1 MGRPLKKTMSEGK
14 REIISRLISE
24 YDIHSVGDIE
34 EALKA
39 LLSGTIKGMMEA
51 EMENQKEETQK
62 TEPDYSDQRN
72 GYKTKTVRSNYGPVE
87 IDVPQDRK
95 SDYEPKIVPKY
106 SRDISGI
113 DDKIIR
119 MYAGGMSVSEI
130 SEQIEEIYGFDVSE
144 GLVTGVTN
152 KILPKIDE
160 WQRRPLCPIYPI
172 VFVDA
177 IVFNVRDEGSI
188 QKKAVYV
195 ILGVREDGIKEVL
208 SVLVG
213 DTEST
218 KFWLTALN
226 ELKNRGVR
234 DILIVC
240 ADGLSGIKEAITA
253 AFPHAEYQRCVVHMV
268 RNTLKYV
275 SDKDRKAFANDLKTI
290 YNAPSEQEGLDSLDE
305 VTAKWQDKYPRAMKR
320 WYDNWDVISPIFK
333 FSNDVRTVIYTTNAI
348 ESLNSTYRRLNSQR
362 SVFPSDTALLKA
374 LYLATFEAT
383 KKWTMPIHN
392 WGKVYGELAIMYDG
406 RLPD

>member
-1 MGRPLKKTMSEGK
+1 MGRPLKKTMSDGK

-34 EALKA
+34 EALKD
-39 LLSGTIKGMMEA
+39 LLGGTIKGMMEA

-160 WQRRPLCPIYPI
+160 WQRRPLCPVSPFSRLRLPRSSSP
-172 VFVDA
+172 V
-177 IVFNVRDEGSI
+177 SC
-188 QKKAVYV
+188 
-195 ILGVREDGIKEVL
+195 
-208 SVLVG
+208 
-213 DTEST
+213 
-218 KFWLTALN
+218 TALA
-226 ELKNRGVR
+226 RGWNASAWSDPVLR
-234 DILIVC
+234 PMARAGKPTPSRL
-240 ADGLSGIKEAITA
+240 AWSA
-253 AFPHAEYQRCVVHMV
+253 A
-268 RNTLKYV
+268 
-275 SDKDRKAFANDLKTI
+275 S
-290 YNAPSEQEGLDSLDE
+290 
-305 VTAKWQDKYPRAMKR
+305 
-320 WYDNWDVISPIFK
+320 
-333 FSNDVRTVIYTTNAI
+333 
-348 ESLNSTYRRLNSQR
+348 
-362 SVFPSDTALLKA
+362 LLKA
-374 LYLATFEAT
+374 VSARFRALSSVC
-383 KKWTMPIHN
+383 WC
-392 WGKVYGELAIMYDG
+392 
-406 RLPD
+406 LPH

>member
-1 MGRPLKKTMSEGK
+1 MIVNPRSGKVRPSFST
-14 REIISRLISE
+14 REIVDLFADNNFEVGMFFTAPDYNADFLVREHAADFDIVACCGGDGTVSE
-24 YDIHSVGDIE
+24 
-34 EALKA
+34 
-39 LLSGTIKGMMEA
+39 TIKGMMEA

-130 SEQIEEIYGFDVSE
+130 SEQIEEIYGCDVSE

-172 VFVDA
+172 VFIDA

-188 QKKAVYV
+188 QKKAAVSPGRRHGERE
-195 ILGVREDGIKEVL
+195 ILADSSERAEEQRRE
-208 SVLVG
+208 
-213 DTEST
+213 
-218 KFWLTALN
+218 
-226 ELKNRGVR
+226 R
-234 DILIVC
+234 
-240 ADGLSGIKEAITA
+240 
-253 AFPHAEYQRCVVHMV
+253 H
-268 RNTLKYV
+268 
-275 SDKDRKAFANDLKTI
+275 SDRM
-290 YNAPSEQEGLDSLDE
+290 
-305 VTAKWQDKYPRAMKR
+305 R
-320 WYDNWDVISPIFK
+320 
-333 FSNDVRTVIYTTNAI
+333 
-348 ESLNSTYRRLNSQR
+348 
-362 SVFPSDTALLKA
+362 
-374 LYLATFEAT
+374 
-383 KKWTMPIHN
+383 
-392 WGKVYGELAIMYDG
+392 
-406 RLPD
+406 

>member
-1 MGRPLKKTMSEGK
+1 MGRPLKKTMSDGK

-34 EALKA
+34 EALKD
-39 LLSGTIKGMMEA
+39 LLGGTIKGMMEA

-195 ILGVREDGIKEVL
+195 IPGVREDGIKEVL

-213 DTEST
+213 DTESA
-218 KFWLTALN
+218 KFRLTALN

-253 AFPHAEYQRCVVHMV
+253 AFPQAEYQRCVVHMV

-275 SDKDRKAFANDLKTI
+275 SDKDRKEYAADLKTI
-290 YNAPSEQEGLDSLDE
+290 YHAPSEKEAYENMLNVRDKWSKKYPNSMKAWEERWDE
-305 VTAKWQDKYPRAMKR
+305 VSA
-320 WYDNWDVISPIFK
+320 IFK
-333 FSNDVRTVIYTTNAI
+333 FSATVRRTIYTTNAI
-348 ESLNSTYRRLNSQR
+348 ESLNSSLRRLNKSR
-362 SVFPSDTALLKA
+362 SVFPDTQALTKA
-374 LYLATFEAT
+374 VCLSVWHAT
-383 KKWTMPIHN
+383 KKWTMPVRN
-392 WGKVYGELAIMYDG
+392 WGEVYAELTVMYPE
-406 RLPD
+406 RLG

>member
-1 MGRPLKKTMSEGK
+1 M
-14 REIISRLISE
+14 
-24 YDIHSVGDIE
+24 D
-34 EALKA
+34 
-39 LLSGTIKGMMEA
+39 
-51 EMENQKEETQK
+51 NQKEETQK

-95 SDYEPKIVPKY
+95 SDYELKIVPKY

-113 DDKIIR
+113 DEKIIR

-130 SEQIEEIYGFDVSE
+130 SEQIEEIYGFGVSE

-160 WQRRPLCPIYPI
+160 WQKRPLCPVYPI
-172 VFVDA
+172 VFIDA
-177 IVFNVRDEGSI
+177 IVFSVRDEGSI
-188 QKKAVYV
+188 QKKSVYV

-213 DTEST
+213 DTESA

-240 ADGLSGIKEAITA
+240 ADGLSGIKEA
-253 AFPHAEYQRCVVHMV
+253 
-268 RNTLKYV
+268 
-275 SDKDRKAFANDLKTI
+275 
-290 YNAPSEQEGLDSLDE
+290 
-305 VTAKWQDKYPRAMKR
+305 
-320 WYDNWDVISPIFK
+320 
-333 FSNDVRTVIYTTNAI
+333 
-348 ESLNSTYRRLNSQR
+348 
-362 SVFPSDTALLKA
+362 
-374 LYLATFEAT
+374 
-383 KKWTMPIHN
+383 
-392 WGKVYGELAIMYDG
+392 
-406 RLPD
+406 

>member
-1 MGRPLKKTMSEGK
+1 MSDGK

-34 EALKA
+34 EALKD
-39 LLSGTIKGMMEA
+39 LLGGTIKGMMEA
-51 EMENQKEETQK
+51 GMENQKEETQK

-213 DTEST
+213 DTESA

-240 ADGLSGIKEAITA
+240 ADGLGGIKEAITA

-275 SDKDRKAFANDLKTI
+275 SDKDRKEYAADLKTI
-290 YNAPSEQEGLDSLDE
+290 YHAPSKKKL
-305 VTAKWQDKYPRAMKR
+305 MK
-320 WYDNWDVISPIFK
+320 
-333 FSNDVRTVIYTTNAI
+333 TC
-348 ESLNSTYRRLNSQR
+348 
-362 SVFPSDTALLKA
+362 
-374 LYLATFEAT
+374 
-383 KKWTMPIHN
+383 
-392 WGKVYGELAIMYDG
+392 
-406 RLPD
+406 